1 MEKSL
6 LEKMRNNTCDEIDKI
21 MITSR
26 VAKAMQEVH
35 PVVSDFCEKIES
47 LCNEYSDELKM
58 AGFALVMGLTDI
70 TDDKDNVGLRIVY
83 GTRSRVN
90 KVYEA
95 ITKEINE

>member
-1 MEKSL
+1 MEQSL

-26 VAKAMQEVH
+26 VANAMQKVH
-35 PVVSDFCEKIES
+35 PVVSDFCEKIEN

-70 TDDKDNVGLRIVY
+70 TDDKDTVGLRIIY

>member
-6 LEKMRNNTCDEIDKI
+6 LEKLRNDTCDEIDKI

-35 PVVSDFCEKIES
+35 PVVGEFCENIDE
-47 LCNEYSDELKM
+47 LCNEYSDELRM
-58 AGFALVMGLTDI
+58 AGFALVMGMTDI
-70 TDDKDNVGLRIVY
+70 TDDKDTVGLRIVY
-83 GTRSRVN
+83 GARRKVN

-95 ITKEINE
+95 ITKEING

>member
-6 LEKMRNNTCDEIDKI
+6 LEKMRNDTCDEIDKI

-35 PVVSDFCEKIES
+35 PVVSDFCEKIER

-58 AGFALVMGLTDI
+58 AGFALVMGMTDI
-70 TDDKDNVGLRIVY
+70 TDDENTVGLRIVY
-83 GTRSRVN
+83 GARSKVN

-95 ITKEINE
+95 ITKDIKE